1 MKITTFMT
9 ELKADNSVDIP
20 PEVRDK
26 LDVKPGDKVEITLR
40 KVKSKRLEILIS
52 ENPLY
57 KILKFSDG

>member
-57 KILKFSDG
+57 KILKLSDG

>member
-9 ELKADNSVDIP
+9 QLKEDNSVEIP

-57 KILKFSDG
+57 KIIKFSDG

>member
-9 ELKADNSVDIP
+9 ELKSDNSVDIP

-57 KILKFSDG
+57 KIIKFSDG